1 MGLPRTV
8 AKRLLAWCALPLGVL
23 ATTAAIAQAQQGSIT
38 GRITATGSGEPLQES
53 RVVLVGTSLFAT
65 AAQDGRYAIRN
76 VPAGS
81 YTVRVLRVGYEEQK
95 KPVQVAAGEAVT
107 LDFSMTPVVVKL
119 TEVVTTATG
128 DQRRSEL
135 GNAIGSIDVARVV
148 ETSPV
153 SNVQDVLASRTP
165 GVQVTGGSQV
175 GGGSRVRIRGNNSLS
190 QANDPIYIID
200 GIRMTSN
207 TGSSSLFTGG
217 AQPNRANDINPD
229 EIENIEIVKGPS
241 AATLYG
247 TDAANGVIVI
257 TTKKGRAGA
266 ARWNGWAEG
275 GLLQDNSDYPWNYTI
290 AGHTS
295 TSTYRECSMPVI
307 AAGIATPSASS
318 CIPDS
323 LRQYSPFHDPSA
335 TPIGQGHRSKFG
347 ANVQGGSE
355 SLRYFV
361 SGEREDEMGVLK
373 LPSFEKD
380 RLNSAGTPIPDNLS
394 HPNDQY
400 KYSFRSNLNTSV
412 SPKLDLGFTGNLIH
426 VNTRYATES
435 NATAGIG
442 SQIFGGA
449 GYPDNGTVSGLGTP
463 LHGYRAWTPGYTF
476 QELNEQRL
484 NRFITSGNA
493 NWRPFSWMQNR
504 ANVGLDYTSRVD
516 LNLNR
521 NGQGPPVNST
531 YRKGFKEDIR
541 TGLRNFSFD
550 LGSTETFNPTPTLN
564 SRTTFG
570 AQFVN
575 YQLDQNDAFGGQIT
589 PGTQTPNSG
598 ASQSAT
604 EASTLTKTFGVFVEQ
619 QVGFRDRLFITGAVR
634 SDQNSAFGTKFQRVF
649 YPKASISWLASDE
662 SFFPKP
668 TWLDQFRVRA
678 AWGAAG
684 VQPGPN
690 DALRFFS
697 GVTASLKQADVA
709 GATFTALGNPEL
721 KPERTTEFEGGFDMD
736 FLNRRLHSE
745 ITYYSK
751 LTKDALID
759 AIVAPSAGAANTVKE
774 NVGSVKNAGAE
785 LAINTQ
791 IIDRKNFGFDVT
803 LSGSMNDNKLVSLGP
818 VPPQINTTW
827 RAVAGYPLFGFWAQ
841 PITGW
846 EDKNGDGIL
855 VHSDDPTKNEVFVGA
870 DPIFRGYS
878 SPRYLSS
885 LQPGIDLF
893 GHRFRIASLFDYKG
907 GYKWYNNT
915 ERIRCVSRQNCNGLM
930 NAEVVNGKIVP
941 RASFEE
947 QAMVVATRDDPSKTL
962 DGFFQPASFV
972 RWREFTA
979 TWNLPESWAGRYLR
993 SRSASLNF
1001 AARNLHLWTKY
1012 RGIDP
1017 EIDRLAGESGAAANA
1032 PGEEFQTLGIPTYY
1046 TLRFNLGF

>member
-8 AKRLLAWCALPLGVL
+8 ARRLLAWCALPLGVL
-23 ATTAAIAQAQQGSIT
+23 AANAAVAQAQQATIT
-38 GRITATGSGEPLQES
+38 GRITAQGSGEPLQES

-65 AAQDGRYAIRN
+65 ATQDGRYTIRN

-95 KPVQVAAGEAVT
+95 KPVQVATGESLT
-107 LDFSMTPVVVKL
+107 LDFAMAPVVVKL

-128 DQRRSEL
+128 EQRRVEQ
-135 GNAIGSIDVARVV
+135 GNTIGNIDASSVMATTAI
-148 ETSPV
+148 
-153 SNVQDVLASRTP
+153 SNVQDVLAARTP
-165 GVQVTGGSQV
+165 GVQVTGGSQT
-175 GGGSRVRIRGNNSLS
+175 GGGGRVRIRGNNSLS
-190 QANDPIYIID
+190 LSNDPIYIID

-207 TGSSSLFTGG
+207 SGSSNLFTGG
-217 AQPNRANDINPD
+217 TQPNRANDINPD

-266 ARWNGWAEG
+266 TRWNGWAEG
-275 GLLQDNSDYPWNYTI
+275 GLLSDNSSYPWNYTI
-290 AGHTS
+290 AGRDTTS
-295 TSTYRECSMPVI
+295 KHLYKECSMPVI
-307 AAGIATPSASS
+307 VSGGCLA
-318 CIPDS
+318 DS

-335 TPIGQGHRSKFG
+335 TPIGMGHRSKFG
-347 ANVQGGSE
+347 GNVQGGTE

-361 SGEREDEMGVLK
+361 SGEREDEMGVLQ
-373 LPSFEKD
+373 LPQFERQRFD
-380 RLNSAGTPIPDNLS
+380 SAGQAIPDNVMR
-394 HPNDQY
+394 PNDQY
-400 KYSFRSNLNTSV
+400 KYSFRSNINTSV
-412 SPKLDLGFTGNLIH
+412 SPKLDLGFTGNYIH

-442 SQIFGGA
+442 SQVFGGA
-449 GYPDNGTVSGLGTP
+449 GYPNNGTVSGLGTP
-463 LHGYRAWTPGYTF
+463 LHGYRAWKPGYIF

-504 ANVGLDYTSRVD
+504 GNVGLDYTSRVD

-575 YQLDQNDAFGGQIT
+575 YQLDQNDALGSQIT
-589 PGTQTPNSG
+589 PGTTTPNSG
-598 ASQSAT
+598 AVQSAT
-604 EASTLTKTFGVFVEQ
+604 EQSTLTKTFGVFVEQ
-619 QVGFRDRLFITGAVR
+619 QVGFRDRLFLTAAVR

-668 TWLDQFRVRA
+668 TWLDQFRFRA
-678 AWGAAG
+678 AYGAAG

-690 DALRFFS
+690 DALRYFS
-697 GVTASLKQADVA
+697 GVTANLKQADIA

-721 KPERTTEFEGGFDMD
+721 KPERTTEFEGGFDID
-736 FLNRRLHSE
+736 LLNRRVHSE

-759 AIVAPSAGAANTVKE
+759 AIVA
-774 NVGSVKNAGAE
+774 
-785 LAINTQ
+785 
-791 IIDRKNFGFDVT
+791 
-803 LSGSMNDNKLVSLGP
+803 
-818 VPPQINTTW
+818 
-827 RAVAGYPLFGFWAQ
+827 
-841 PITGW
+841 
-846 EDKNGDGIL
+846 
-855 VHSDDPTKNEVFVGA
+855 
-870 DPIFRGYS
+870 
-878 SPRYLSS
+878 
-885 LQPGIDLF
+885 
-893 GHRFRIASLFDYKG
+893 
-907 GYKWYNNT
+907 
-915 ERIRCVSRQNCNGLM
+915 
-930 NAEVVNGKIVP
+930 
-941 RASFEE
+941 
-947 QAMVVATRDDPSKTL
+947 
-962 DGFFQPASFV
+962 
-972 RWREFTA
+972 
-979 TWNLPESWAGRYLR
+979 
-993 SRSASLNF
+993 
-1001 AARNLHLWTKY
+1001 
-1012 RGIDP
+1012 
-1017 EIDRLAGESGAAANA
+1017 
-1032 PGEEFQTLGIPTYY
+1032 
-1046 TLRFNLGF
+1046 

>member
-8 AKRLLAWCALPLGVL
+8 ARRLLAWCALPLGVL
-23 ATTAAIAQAQQGSIT
+23 AANASLAHAQQGTIT
-38 GRITATGSGEPLQES
+38 GRITAEGSGEPLQES

-65 AAQDGRYAIRN
+65 AAQDGRYTMRN
-76 VPAGS
+76 VPAGN

-95 KPVQVAAGEAVT
+95 KPVQVAAGESLT
-107 LDFSMTPVVVKL
+107 LDFTMAPVVVKL

-135 GNAIGSIDVARVV
+135 GNAIGSIDAAQVAQ
-148 ETSPV
+148 TSPI
-153 SNVQDVLASRTP
+153 SNVQDVLAARTP

-175 GGGSRVRIRGNNSLS
+175 GGGGRVRIRGNNSLS
-190 QANDPIYIID
+190 LSNDPIYIID

-207 TGSSSLFTGG
+207 TGSTALFTGG
-217 AQPNRANDINPD
+217 ASPNRANDINPD

-275 GLLQDNSDYPWNYTI
+275 GLLQDNSDYPYNYTI
-290 AGHTS
+290 AGHTA
-295 TSTYRECSMPVI
+295 TSAYRECSMPVVVSG
-307 AAGIATPSASS
+307 ACT
-318 CIPDS
+318 PDS

-335 TPIGQGHRSKFG
+335 TPIGSGHRSKFG
-347 ANVQGGSE
+347 GNVQGGSE
-355 SLRYFV
+355 TLRYFV

-373 LPSFEKD
+373 LPDFEQQ
-380 RLNSAGTPIPDNLS
+380 RLNAANTPIPDNVS
-394 HPNDQY
+394 RPNDQY
-400 KYSFRSNLNTSV
+400 KYSFRTNLNTSV
-412 SPKLDLGFTGNLIH
+412 SPKLDLAFTGNLIH

-449 GYPDNGTVSGLGTP
+449 GYADNGTVSGLGTP

-521 NGQGPPVNST
+521 NGQGPPVSST
-531 YRKGFKEDIR
+531 YRLGFKEDNR

-550 LGSTETFNPTPTLN
+550 LGSTETFNPTPIVN

-575 YQLDQNDAFGGQIT
+575 YQLDQNDALGQQLS
-589 PGTQTPNSG
+589 PGTTTPNSG
-598 ASQSAT
+598 AVQSAS
-604 EASTLTKTFGVFVEQ
+604 EATTLTKTFGLFVEE
-619 QVGFRDRLFITGAVR
+619 QVGFRDRLFVTGAVR

-649 YPKASISWLASDE
+649 YPKASVSWLASDE
-662 SFFPKP
+662 PFFPKP
-668 TWLDQFRVRA
+668 RWLDQFRFRA
-678 AWGAAG
+678 AYGAAG
-684 VQPGPN
+684 VQPGSN

-697 GVTASLKQADVA
+697 GVTANLKQADVA
-709 GATFTALGNPEL
+709 GATFTAIGNPNL
-721 KPERTTEFEGGFDMD
+721 KPERTTEFEGGFDAD
-736 FLNRRLHSE
+736 FVGRRLHAE
-745 ITYYSK
+745 LTYYSK

-774 NVGSVKNAGAE
+774 NIGSVKNAGEE
-785 LAINTQ
+785 LALNAQLYDSRTIA
-791 IIDRKNFGFDVT
+791 FDVT
-803 LSGSMNDNKLVSLGP
+803 LSGSINDNKLVSLGP

-846 EDKNGDGIL
+846 QDKNGDGVL
-855 VHSDDPTKNEVFVGA
+855 VHSDDPNLNEVFVGA
-870 DPIFRGYS
+870 APIFRGYS
-878 SPRYLSS
+878 SPRYLTS

-893 GHRFRIASLFDYKG
+893 NHRLRLASLFDYKG

-915 ERIRCVSRQNCNGLM
+915 ERIRCVSRQNCDGLM
-930 NAEVVNGKIVP
+930 NAAVVNHVLQP

-979 TWNLPESWAGRYLR
+979 TLNFPDIWANKYLR
-993 SRSASLNF
+993 SRTASLNF

-1017 EIDRLAGESGAAANA
+1017 EIDRLAGDSPNA

>member
-8 AKRLLAWCALPLGVL
+8 ARRLLAWCALPLGVL
-23 ATTAAIAQAQQGSIT
+23 AANAAVAQAQQATIT

-95 KPVQVAAGEAVT
+95 KPVQLAAGEAVT
-107 LDFSMTPVVVKL
+107 LDFTMTPVVVKL

-135 GNAIGSIDVARVV
+135 GNAIGSIDAAKVV

-153 SNVQDVLASRTP
+153 SNIQDVLASRTP

-175 GGGSRVRIRGNNSLS
+175 GSGSRVRIRGNNSLS
-190 QANDPIYIID
+190 LSNDPIYIID
-200 GIRMTSN
+200 GIRMTN
-207 TGSSSLFTGG
+207 NPGSSALFTGG

-290 AGHTS
+290 AGHLAASPT
-295 TSTYRECSMPVI
+295 TYRECTMPVI
-307 AAGIATPSASS
+307 ATGG

-323 LRQYSPFHDPSA
+323 LRQYSPFHDASA
-335 TPIGQGHRSKFG
+335 TPIGTGHRGKFG

-355 SLRYFV
+355 SLRYFI

-373 LPSFEKD
+373 LPTFEQQ
-380 RLNSAGTPIPDNLS
+380 RLNDAGTPIPDNVS

-412 SPKLDLGFTGNLIH
+412 SPKLDLSCTGNLLH

-442 SQIFGGA
+442 SQIYGGA
-449 GYPDNGTVSGLGTP
+449 GYVNNGTMSGLGTP

-484 NRFITSGNA
+484 TRFITRGNA

-521 NGQGPPVNST
+521 NGQGPPVSST
-531 YRKGFKEDIR
+531 YRLGFKEDNR

-575 YQLDQNDAFGGQIT
+575 YQLDQNDALGTQIT
-589 PGTQTPNSG
+589 PGTTTPNSG
-598 ASQSAT
+598 AVQSAS
-604 EASTLTKTFGVFVEQ
+604 EQSTLTKTFGVFVEE
-619 QVGFRDRLFITGAVR
+619 QVGYRDRL
-634 SDQNSAFGTKFQRVF
+634 
-649 YPKASISWLASDE
+649 
-662 SFFPKP
+662 
-668 TWLDQFRVRA
+668 
-678 AWGAAG
+678 
-684 VQPGPN
+684 
-690 DALRFFS
+690 
-697 GVTASLKQADVA
+697 
-709 GATFTALGNPEL
+709 
-721 KPERTTEFEGGFDMD
+721 
-736 FLNRRLHSE
+736 
-745 ITYYSK
+745 
-751 LTKDALID
+751 
-759 AIVAPSAGAANTVKE
+759 
-774 NVGSVKNAGAE
+774 
-785 LAINTQ
+785 
-791 IIDRKNFGFDVT
+791 
-803 LSGSMNDNKLVSLGP
+803 
-818 VPPQINTTW
+818 
-827 RAVAGYPLFGFWAQ
+827 
-841 PITGW
+841 
-846 EDKNGDGIL
+846 
-855 VHSDDPTKNEVFVGA
+855 
-870 DPIFRGYS
+870 
-878 SPRYLSS
+878 
-885 LQPGIDLF
+885 
-893 GHRFRIASLFDYKG
+893 
-907 GYKWYNNT
+907 
-915 ERIRCVSRQNCNGLM
+915 
-930 NAEVVNGKIVP
+930 
-941 RASFEE
+941 
-947 QAMVVATRDDPSKTL
+947 
-962 DGFFQPASFV
+962 
-972 RWREFTA
+972 
-979 TWNLPESWAGRYLR
+979 
-993 SRSASLNF
+993 
-1001 AARNLHLWTKY
+1001 
-1012 RGIDP
+1012 
-1017 EIDRLAGESGAAANA
+1017 
-1032 PGEEFQTLGIPTYY
+1032 
-1046 TLRFNLGF
+1046 

>member
-8 AKRLLAWCALPLGVL
+8 ARRLLAWCALPLGVL
-23 ATTAAIAQAQQGSIT
+23 AASAAIAQAQQASIT
-38 GRITATGSGEPLQES
+38 GRVTAVGSGEPLQES

-95 KPVQVAAGEAVT
+95 KPVQVSGTDAVT
-107 LDFSMTPVVVKL
+107 LDFTMVPVVVKL

-128 DQRRSEL
+128 EQRRSEL
-135 GNAIGSIDVARVV
+135 GNAIGSIDAAKVV

-153 SNVQDVLASRTP
+153 SNLQDVLAARTP
-165 GVQVTGGSQV
+165 GVAVTGGSQV

-190 QANDPIYIID
+190 LSNDPIYIID

-207 TGSSSLFTGG
+207 SGSSNLFTGG
-217 AQPNRANDINPD
+217 TQPNRADDISPD

-266 ARWNGWAEG
+266 TRWNGWAES

-290 AGHTS
+290 AGHTA
-295 TSTYRECSMPVI
+295 TAAYRECSMPVVVS
-307 AAGIATPSASS
+307 GT
-318 CIPDS
+318 CTPDS
-323 LRQYSPFHDPSA
+323 LRTYSPFHDASA
-335 TPIGQGHRSKFG
+335 TPIGIGHRSKVG
-347 ANVQGGSE
+347 GNVQGGSE
-355 SLRYFV
+355 ALRFFV

-373 LPSFEKD
+373 LPDFEQQRFD
-380 RLNSAGTPIPDNLS
+380 SIGSAVPDNVQR
-394 HPNDQY
+394 PNDQY
-400 KYSFRSNLNTSV
+400 KYSFRSNLNASV
-412 SPKLDLGFTGNLIH
+412 SPKLDLAFTGNLIH

-449 GYPDNGTVSGLGTP
+449 GYANNGTVSGLGTP
-463 LHGYRAWTPGYTF
+463 LHGYRAWTPGYPF
-476 QELNEQRL
+476 QEMHEQLL
-484 NRFITSGNA
+484 NRIISSGSA

-516 LNLNR
+516 LNVDR

-531 YRKGFKEDIR
+531 YRLGFVEDNR

-550 LGSTETFNPTPTLN
+550 LGSTETFNPTATIN

-575 YQLDQNDAFGGQIT
+575 YQLDQNDALGQQIT

-598 ASQSAT
+598 AVQSAA
-604 EASTLTKTFGVFVEQ
+604 EQSTLTKTFGVFVEE
-619 QVGFRDRLFITGAVR
+619 QVGFRDRLFVTGAVR

-649 YPKASISWLASDE
+649 YPKASVSWLASDE

-668 TWLDQFRVRA
+668 HWLDQFRFRA
-678 AWGAAG
+678 AYGAAG

-690 DALRFFS
+690 DALRYFS
-697 GVTASLKQADVA
+697 GVTANLKQTDIA
-709 GATFTALGNPEL
+709 GATFTALGNPNL
-721 KPERTTEFEGGFDMD
+721 KPERTTEFEGGFDVDM
-736 FLNRRLHSE
+736 LGRRLHAE
-745 ITYYSK
+745 ATYYSK

-774 NVGSVKNAGAE
+774 NIGSVKNAGEE
-785 LAINTQ
+785 LALNAQ
-791 IIDRKNFGFDVT
+791 LFDT
-803 LSGSMNDNKLVSLGP
+803 RHIAFDITISGSVNDNKLVSLGP

-846 EDKNGDGIL
+846 QDKNGDGVL
-855 VHSDDPTKNEVFVGA
+855 VHTSDPNTNEVFVGDSA
-870 DPIFRGYS
+870 IFRGYS
-878 SPRYLSS
+878 SPRYLTS

-893 GHRFRIASLFDYKG
+893 GHRLRIASLFDYKG

-915 ERIRCVSRQNCNGLM
+915 ERIRCVSRQNCLGLM
-930 NAEVVNGKIVP
+930 GADVVNGKLAP

-979 TWNLPESWAGRYLR
+979 TWTLPESWAGKYLR

-1017 EIDRLAGESGAAANA
+1017 EIDRLAGESGAASNA

>member
-8 AKRLLAWCALPLGVL
+8 ARRLLAWCALPLGVL
-23 ATTAAIAQAQQGSIT
+23 AANAAVAQAQQATIT
-38 GRITATGSGEPLQES
+38 GRITAQGSGEPLQES

-65 AAQDGRYAIRN
+65 ATQDGRYTIRN

-95 KPVQVAAGEAVT
+95 KPVQVATGESLT
-107 LDFSMTPVVVKL
+107 LDFAMAPVVVKL

-128 DQRRSEL
+128 EQRRVEQ
-135 GNAIGSIDVARVV
+135 GNTIGNIDASSVMATTAI
-148 ETSPV
+148 
-153 SNVQDVLASRTP
+153 SNVQDVLAARTP
-165 GVQVTGGSQV
+165 GVQVTGGSQT
-175 GGGSRVRIRGNNSLS
+175 GGGGRVRIRGNNSLS
-190 QANDPIYIID
+190 LSNDPIYIID

-207 TGSSSLFTGG
+207 SGSSNLFTGG
-217 AQPNRANDINPD
+217 TQPNRANDINPD

-266 ARWNGWAEG
+266 TRWNGWAEG
-275 GLLQDNSDYPWNYTI
+275 GALVDNSDYPWNYTI
-290 AGHTS
+290 AGRDTTAAHK
-295 TSTYRECSMPVI
+295 YKECTMPVI
-307 AAGIATPSASS
+307 VAGGCLA
-318 CIPDS
+318 DS
-323 LRQYSPFHDPSA
+323 LRTYSPFHDPSA
-335 TPIGQGHRSKFG
+335 TPIGTGYRNKVG

-355 SLRYFV
+355 TLRYFV
-361 SGEREDEMGVLK
+361 SGEREDEMSVLK
-373 LPSFEKD
+373 LPTFERQ
-380 RLNSAGTPIPDNLS
+380 RLDSVGTPIPDNVS
-394 HPNDQY
+394 RPNDQY
-400 KYSFRSNLNTSV
+400 KYSFRANLNTSL
-412 SPKLDLGFTGNLIH
+412 SPKLDLAVTSNFLH
-426 VNTRYATES
+426 VNTRFTQES

-449 GYPDNGTVSGLGTP
+449 GYSNNGTVSGVGTPTP
-463 LHGYRAWTPGYTF
+463 LHGYRAWTPAYTF
-476 QELNEQRL
+476 QESTEERL
-484 NRFITSGNA
+484 NRVIASSNA
-493 NWRPFSWMQNR
+493 NWRPLSWMQNR
-504 ANVGLDYTSRVD
+504 ANVGIDYTSRVD

-521 NGQGPPVNST
+521 NGQGTPVNAT
-531 YRKGFKEDIR
+531 NRLGFKDDTRAGI
-541 TGLRNFSFD
+541 RNFSFD
-550 LGSTETFNPTPTLN
+550 LGSTENFNPTPTLN

-570 AQFVN
+570 AQYVN
-575 YQLDQNDAFGGQIT
+575 YQLDFGEALGQQLP
-589 PGTQTPNSG
+589 PGATTPNS
-598 ASQSAT
+598 AAVQSSL
-604 EASTLTKTFGVFVEQ
+604 EQFTLSKTFGIFAEEL
-619 QVGFRDRLFITGAVR
+619 VGYRDRLFATVAVR

-649 YPKASISWLASDE
+649 YPKASLSWLLSDE
-662 SFFPKP
+662 GFFPKLS
-668 TWLDQFRVRA
+668 WLDQFRFRA
-678 AWGAAG
+678 AYGAAG
-684 VQPGPN
+684 VQPGSN
-690 DALRFFS
+690 DALRYFQ
-697 GVTASLKQADVA
+697 GVTANLRQTDVA
-709 GATFTALGNPEL
+709 GAQFQALGNPEL
-721 KPERTTEFEGGFDMD
+721 KPERTSEFEGGFDSD
-736 FLNRRLHSE
+736 LAHRRLHLE
-745 ITYYSK
+745 LTYYSK

-759 AIVAPSAGAANTVKE
+759 AILAPSAGAATTVKE
-774 NVGSVKNAGAE
+774 NIGSVKNAGAE
-785 LAINTQ
+785 LAINSQ
-791 IIDRKNFGFDVT
+791 IIDRKSFGFDIT
-803 LSGSMNDNKLVSLGP
+803 LSASVNDNKLVSLGP

-846 EDKNGDGIL
+846 QDKNGDGVL
-855 VHSDDPTKNEVFVGA
+855 VHSDDPNLNEVFVGPT
-870 DPIFRGYS
+870 PIFRGYS

-893 GHRFRIASLFDYKG
+893 GRRFRISSLFDYKG

-930 NAEVVNGKIVP
+930 NAEVVNGKLVP
-941 RASFEE
+941 RASFQE

-979 TWNLPESWAGRYLR
+979 TWNLPESWAGRYFR
-993 SRSASLNF
+993 SRTASLNF

-1046 TLRFNLGF
+1046 TIRFNLGF

>member
-1 MGLPRTV
+1 MGFPRTV
-8 AKRLLAWCALPLGVL
+8 ARRLLSWCALPLGVL
-23 ATTAAIAQAQQGSIT
+23 AAGAAAAQAQATIT
-38 GRITATGSGEPLQES
+38 GRITAAGSGEPLQES

-65 AAQDGRYAIRN
+65 AAQDGRYIIRN
-76 VPAGS
+76 VPTGN

-95 KPVQVAAGEAVT
+95 KPVQVAANESLT
-107 LDFSMTPVVVKL
+107 LDFTMSPVVVKL

-128 DQRRSEL
+128 EQRRVEQ
-135 GNAIGSIDVARVV
+135 GNAIASIDAATIVQ
-148 ETSPV
+148 TSPV
-153 SNVQDVLASRTP
+153 SNIQDVLAARTP
-165 GVQVTGGSQV
+165 GVQVTAGSQV
-175 GGGSRVRIRGNNSLS
+175 GGGARVRIRGNNSLS
-190 QANDPIYIID
+190 LSNDPIYIID
-200 GIRMTSN
+200 GVRMSN
-207 TGSSSLFTGG
+207 NAQSSNLFTGG
-217 AQPNRANDINPD
+217 SQPNRANDISPD

-275 GLLQDNSDYPWNYTI
+275 GLLADNSSYPWNYTI

-295 TSTYRECSMPVI
+295 ATNTAYRECTMPVVVSG
-307 AAGIATPSASS
+307 A

-323 LRQYSPFHDPSA
+323 LRQYSPFHDASA
-335 TPIGQGHRSKFG
+335 TPIGRGHRSKFG

-373 LPSFEKD
+373 LPSFERQ
-380 RLNSAGTPIPDNLS
+380 RLNDAGTPIPDNVS
-394 HPNDQY
+394 QPNDQY

-412 SPKLDLGFTGNLIH
+412 SPKLDLAFTGNLIH

-449 GYPDNGTVSGLGTP
+449 GYPNNGNVSGLGTP

-476 QELNEQRL
+476 QELNEQRI

-504 ANVGLDYTSRVD
+504 ANVGLDYASRVD
-516 LNLNR
+516 LNLDR
-521 NGQGPPVNST
+521 NGQGPPVSST
-531 YRKGFKEDIR
+531 YRLGFKDDTR
-541 TGLRNFSFD
+541 AGLRNFSFD
-550 LGSTETFNPTPTLN
+550 LGSTETFNPKPSLN

-575 YQLDQNDAFGGQIT
+575 YQLDQGEALGQQLS
-589 PGTQTPNSG
+589 PGTQTPNS
-598 ASQSAT
+598 AAVQSAL
-604 EASTLTKTFGVFVEQ
+604 EQSTLTKTFGVFVEE
-619 QVGFRDRLFITGAVR
+619 QVGLRDRLFFTGAVR

-649 YPKASISWLASDE
+649 YPKASVSWLASDE
-662 SFFPKP
+662 PFFPKP
-668 TWLDQFRVRA
+668 TWLDQFRFRA
-678 AWGAAG
+678 AYGAAG
-684 VQPGPN
+684 VQPGAN
-690 DALRFFS
+690 DALRYFS
-697 GVTASLKQADVA
+697 GVTANLKQTDIA
-709 GATFTALGNPEL
+709 GATFTALGNPNL
-721 KPERTTEFEGGFDMD
+721 KPERTSEFEGGFDID
-736 FLNRRLHSE
+736 LVHRRVHAEL
-745 ITYYSK
+745 TYYSK
-751 LTKDALID
+751 VTRDALID
-759 AIVAPSAGAANTVKE
+759 AILAPSAGAANTVKQ
-774 NVGSVKNAGAE
+774 NIGSVKNAGEE
-785 LAINTQ
+785 LALSAQVFDTRRIA
-791 IIDRKNFGFDVT
+791 FDVT
-803 LSGSMNDNKLVSLGP
+803 LSGSINDNKLVSLGN
-818 VPPQINTTW
+818 VPTQINTTW
-827 RAVAGYPLFGFWAQ
+827 RAQAGYPLFGFWAQ
-841 PITGW
+841 PILGW
-846 EDKNGDGIL
+846 DDKNGDGVL
-855 VHSDDPTKNEVFVGA
+855 VHTSDPNTNEVFVG
-870 DPIFRGYS
+870 DSSIFRGYS
-878 SPRYLSS
+878 SPRYLMS

-893 GHRFRIASLFDYKG
+893 NHRLRLASLFDYKG

-930 NAEVVNGKIVP
+930 NAEVVNGKLVP
-941 RASFEE
+941 RASLQE

-979 TWNLPESWAGRYLR
+979 TLSLPDTWAAKYLR
-993 SRSASLNF
+993 SRSASVNF

-1017 EIDRLAGESGAAANA
+1017 EIDRLAGTDPVNGSNQ
-1032 PGEEFQTLGIPTYY
+1032 PGEEFQTLGIPSYF

>member
-1 MGLPRTV
+1 MGLPRTL
-8 AKRLLAWCALPLGVL
+8 ARRLLAWCALPLGML
-23 ATTAAIAQAQQGSIT
+23 TASAAVAHAQQGSIT
-38 GRITATGSGEPLQES
+38 GRITAQGTGEPLQES
-53 RVVLVGTSLFAT
+53 RVVLIGTSLFAST
-65 AAQDGRYAIRN
+65 AQDGHYSIRN
-76 VPAGS
+76 VPPGS
-81 YTVRVLRVGYEEQK
+81 YTVRVLRVGFEEQK

-107 LDFSMTPVVVKL
+107 LDFAMTPVVVQL

-128 DQRRSEL
+128 EQRRAEL
-135 GNAIGSIDVARVV
+135 GNAIGTIDAAKVAQ
-148 ETSPV
+148 TSV
-153 SNVQDVLASRTP
+153 ISNVQDVLAARTP
-165 GVQVTGGSQV
+165 GVQVTGGSQI
-175 GGGSRVRIRGNNSLS
+175 GGGGRVRIRGNNSLS
-190 QANDPIYIID
+190 LSNDPIYIID

-207 TGSSSLFTGG
+207 TGSSALFTGG
-217 AQPNRANDINPD
+217 AQPNRANDIDPD
-229 EIENIEIVKGPS
+229 EIESIEIVKGPS

-257 TTKKGRAGA
+257 TTKKGRAGQ
-266 ARWNGWAEG
+266 ARYNGWAEG
-275 GLLQDNSDYPWNYTI
+275 GLLQDNSNYPWNYTI
-290 AGHTS
+290 AGHTA
-295 TSTYRECSMPVI
+295 TSAYRECSMPVV
-307 AAGIATPSASS
+307 ASGA
-318 CIPDS
+318 CTPDS

-335 TPIGQGHRSKFG
+335 TPIGMGYRSNFG

-355 SLRYFV
+355 QLRYFV
-361 SGEREDEMGVLK
+361 SGEREDETGVLK
-373 LPSFEKD
+373 LPDFEQQRFD
-380 RLNSAGTPIPDNLS
+380 SLGTPVPDNLS
-394 HPNDQY
+394 RPNQQY
-400 KYSFRSNLNTSV
+400 KYSFRSNLNM
-412 SPKLDLGFTGNLIH
+412 SPSPTLDLGFTGNLIH
-426 VNTRYATES
+426 VNTDFATES

-449 GYPDNGTVSGLGTP
+449 GYPNNGTVSGLGTP

-484 NRFITSGNA
+484 NRFITSANA

-531 YRKGFKEDIR
+531 YRLGFKEDIR

-598 ASQSAT
+598 AVQSASEST
-604 EASTLTKTFGVFVEQ
+604 TLTKTFGVFVEQ
-619 QVGFRDRLFITGAVR
+619 QVGFRDRLFVTGAVR

-649 YPKASISWLASDE
+649 YPKASLSWLMSDE
-662 SFFPKP
+662 SFFPRP
-668 TWLDQFRVRA
+668 SWLDQFRLRMA
-678 AWGAAG
+678 YGAAG

-690 DALRFFS
+690 DALRYFS
-697 GVTASLKQADVA
+697 GVTANLKGTDIA
-709 GATFTALGNPEL
+709 GAQFSALGNPNL
-721 KPERTTEFEGGFDMD
+721 KPERTTEFEGGFDIDMI
-736 FLNRRLHSE
+736 NRRVHAEL
-745 ITYYSK
+745 TYYSK

-774 NVGSVKNAGAE
+774 NIGSVKNAGEE
-785 LAINTQ
+785 LGLNTQ
-791 IIDRKNFGFDVT
+791 IINRRSFGFDVT
-803 LSGSMNDNKLVSLGP
+803 LSGSINDNKLVSLGD

-827 RAVAGYPLFGFWAQ
+827 RAVPGYPLFGFWAQ
-841 PITGW
+841 PILGW
-846 EDKNGDGIL
+846 QDRNGDGIL
-855 VHSDDPTKNEVFVGA
+855 VHSDDPTKNEVFVG
-870 DPIFRGYS
+870 DTPIFRGYS
-878 SPRYLSS
+878 SPRYLMSV
-885 LQPGIDLF
+885 QPGIDLF
-893 GHRFRIASLFDYKG
+893 NHKLRLTSLFDYKG

-915 ERIRCVSRQNCNGLM
+915 ERIRCVSRQNCDGLM
-930 NAEVVNGKIVP
+930 NAEVVNGKLVP

-972 RWREFTA
+972 RWREFSA
-979 TWNLPESWAGRYLR
+979 TYTLPDNFVGRYLR
-993 SRSASLNF
+993 TRSASVNF

-1017 EIDRLAGESGAAANA
+1017 EIDRLAGDSPNA

-1046 TLRFNLGF
+1046 TLRINLGF

>member
-1 MGLPRTV
+1 MGFPRTV
-8 AKRLLAWCALPLGVL
+8 AMRLLAWCALPLGVL
-23 ATTAAIAQAQQGSIT
+23 AASAGLAHAQQGSIT
-38 GRITATGSGEPLQES
+38 GRVTAQGGEPLPES

-65 AAQDGRYAIRN
+65 TAQDGRYAIRN
-76 VPAGS
+76 VPTGS

-95 KPVQVAAGEAVT
+95 KPVQVATEPVT
-107 LDFSMTPVVVKL
+107 LDFSMSPVVVKL

-135 GNAIGSIDVARVV
+135 GNAIGNIDAARVV
-148 ETSPV
+148 ETAPI
-153 SNVQDVLASRTP
+153 SNVQDVLAARTP
-165 GVQVTGGSQV
+165 GVQVTSGSQV
-175 GGGSRVRIRGNNSLS
+175 GGGGRVRIRGNNSLS
-190 QANDPIYIID
+190 LSNDPIYIID
-200 GIRMTSN
+200 GVRMSN
-207 TGSSSLFTGG
+207 NANSSNLFTGG
-217 AQPNRANDINPD
+217 TQPNRANDISPD
-229 EIENIEIVKGPS
+229 DIENIEIVKGPS

-275 GLLQDNSDYPWNYTI
+275 GLLEDYSSYPYNYTI
-290 AGHTS
+290 AGHSPGS
-295 TSTYRECSMPVI
+295 TTYRECTMPVV
-307 AAGIATPSASS
+307 ASGS
-318 CIPDS
+318 CIADS
-323 LRQYSPFHDPSA
+323 LRTYSPFHDPSA
-335 TPIGQGHRSKFG
+335 TPIGSGHRSKFG
-347 ANVQGGSE
+347 GNVQGGSE
-355 SLRYFV
+355 TLRYFV

-373 LPSFEKD
+373 LPDFEKQ
-380 RLNSAGTPIPDNLS
+380 RLDSAGTVIPDNVAR
-394 HPNDQY
+394 PNDQY
-400 KYSFRSNLNTSV
+400 KYNFRSNLNMSP

-449 GYPDNGTVSGLGTP
+449 GYINNGTVSGLGTP

-476 QELNEQRL
+476 QELNEQRV
-484 NRFITSGNA
+484 NRMITSGNA

-516 LNLNR
+516 LNLDR
-521 NGQGPPVNST
+521 NGQGPPVSST
-531 YRKGFKEDIR
+531 YRLGFKDDAR
-541 TGLRNFSFD
+541 AGLRNFSFD
-550 LGSTETFNPTPTLN
+550 LGSTETFNPRPTLN

-575 YQLDQNDAFGGQIT
+575 YQLDLSDAIGQQLS

-598 ASQSAT
+598 AIQNASEAT
-604 EASTLTKTFGVFVEQ
+604 TLSKTFGVFVEQ
-619 QVGFRDRLFITGAVR
+619 QVGFRDRLFVTGAVR

-649 YPKASISWLASDE
+649 YPKASFSWIASDE

-668 TWLDQFRVRA
+668 TWLDQFRFRA
-678 AWGAAG
+678 AYGAAG

-697 GVTASLKQADVA
+697 GVTANLKQSDVA
-709 GATFTALGNPEL
+709 GATFTAIGNPNL
-721 KPERTTEFEGGFDMD
+721 KPERTTEFEGGFDAD
-736 FLNRRLHSE
+736 LVGRRLHAE
-745 ITYYSK
+745 LTYYSK
-751 LTKDALID
+751 TTKDALID

-774 NVGSVKNAGAE
+774 NIGSVKNAGEE
-785 LAINTQ
+785 LALNAQ
-791 IIDRKNFGFDVT
+791 ILDRKSFGFDVT
-803 LSGSMNDNKLVSLGP
+803 LSGSVNDNKLVSLGP

-846 EDKNGDGIL
+846 QDKNGDGIL
-855 VHSDDPTKNEVFVGA
+855 VHTNDPNTNEVFVG
-870 DPIFRGYS
+870 DSSIFRGYS
-878 SPRYLSS
+878 SPRYLVS

-893 GHRFRIASLFDYKG
+893 GHRLRIASLFDYKG

-915 ERIRCVSRQNCNGLM
+915 ERIRCVSRQNCLGLM
-930 NAEVVNGKIVP
+930 GGDVVNGKVVP
-941 RASFEE
+941 RASLEE

-979 TWNLPESWAGRYLR
+979 TLNLPDTWAGRYLH

-1017 EIDRLAGESGAAANA
+1017 EIDRLAGTDPVNGANA
-1032 PGEEFQTLGIPTYY
+1032 PGEEFQTLGLPTYF
-1046 TLRFNLGF
+1046 TVRFNLGF

>member
-8 AKRLLAWCALPLGVL
+8 ARRLLAWCALPLGML
-23 ATTAAIAQAQQGSIT
+23 AASSALAQAQQGTIT
-38 GRITATGSGEPLQES
+38 GRITAEGSAEPLQES
-53 RVVLVGTSLFAT
+53 RVVLVGTSLFAST
-65 AAQDGRYAIRN
+65 AQDGRYAIRN

-95 KPVQVAAGEAVT
+95 KPVQVAAGETVT
-107 LDFSMTPVVVKL
+107 LDFAMTPVVVKL

-128 DQRRSEL
+128 EQRRGEL
-135 GNAIGSIDVARVV
+135 GNAIGTIDAAQVAQ
-148 ETSPV
+148 TAPIT
-153 SNVQDVLASRTP
+153 NVQDVLAARTP

-175 GGGSRVRIRGNNSLS
+175 GGGGRVRIRGNNSLS
-190 QANDPIYIID
+190 LSNDPIYIID

-207 TGSSSLFTGG
+207 TGSTVLFTGG
-217 AQPNRANDINPD
+217 ASPNRANDINPD

-257 TTKKGRAGA
+257 TTKKGRAGQ

-290 AGHTS
+290 AGHSPGS
-295 TSTYRECSMPVI
+295 TAYRECTMPVV
-307 AAGIATPSASS
+307 ASGS
-318 CIPDS
+318 CIADS
-323 LRQYSPFHDPSA
+323 LRQYSPFHDPTA
-335 TPIGQGHRSKFG
+335 TPIGLGHMSNFG

-355 SLRYFV
+355 ALRYFV
-361 SGEREDEMGVLK
+361 SGEREDELGVLK
-373 LPSFEKD
+373 LPDFERQ
-380 RLNSAGTPIPDNLS
+380 RLDSVGTAIPDNVM

-400 KYSFRSNLNTSV
+400 KYSFRSNLNTSP
-412 SPKLDLGFTGNLIH
+412 SPKLDLGFTANLIH
-426 VNTRYATES
+426 LNARYATES

-449 GYPDNGTVSGLGTP
+449 GYENNGTVSGLGTP

-516 LNLNR
+516 LNVNR
-521 NGQGPPVNST
+521 NGQGPPVSST
-531 YRKGFKEDIR
+531 YRLGFAEDNR

-570 AQFVN
+570 AQYVD
-575 YQLDQNDAFGGQIT
+575 YQLDQNDATGSQIT

-598 ASQSAT
+598 AVQSAGEQT
-604 EASTLTKTFGVFVEQ
+604 TLTKTFGVFVEEM
-619 QVGFRDRLFITGAVR
+619 VGFRDRLFITGAMR

-662 SFFPKP
+662 SFFPRP
-668 TWLDQFRVRA
+668 SWLDQFRFRA
-678 AWGAAG
+678 AYGAAG

-690 DALRFFS
+690 DALRYFS
-697 GVTASLKQADVA
+697 GVTANLHQADIA
-709 GATFTALGNPEL
+709 GATFTALGNPNL
-721 KPERTTEFEGGFDMD
+721 KPERTTEFEGGFDVDMIH
-736 FLNRRLHSE
+736 RRLHAE
-745 ITYYSK
+745 LTYYSK

-774 NVGSVKNAGAE
+774 NIGSVKNAGEE
-785 LAINTQ
+785 LALNTQ
-791 IIDRKNFGFDVT
+791 IIDRRSFGFDVT
-803 LSGSMNDNKLVSLGP
+803 VAGSINDNKLVSLGP

-841 PITGW
+841 PILGW
-846 EDKNGDGIL
+846 QDKNGDGIL
-855 VHSDDPTKNEVFVGA
+855 VHTNDPNTNEVFVGDSA
-870 DPIFRGYS
+870 IFRGYS
-878 SPRYLSS
+878 SPRYLMSV
-885 LQPGIDLF
+885 QPGIDLF
-893 GHRFRIASLFDYKG
+893 NHKLRLASLFDYKG

-915 ERIRCVSRQNCNGLM
+915 ERIRCVSRQNCLGLM
-930 NAEVVNGKIVP
+930 GANVVNGKAVP
-941 RASFEE
+941 FASFQE

-979 TWNLPESWAGRYLR
+979 TWTLPDVWAGKYLR
-993 SRSASLNF
+993 SRSASINF

-1017 EIDRLAGESGAAANA
+1017 EIDRLAGDSPNA